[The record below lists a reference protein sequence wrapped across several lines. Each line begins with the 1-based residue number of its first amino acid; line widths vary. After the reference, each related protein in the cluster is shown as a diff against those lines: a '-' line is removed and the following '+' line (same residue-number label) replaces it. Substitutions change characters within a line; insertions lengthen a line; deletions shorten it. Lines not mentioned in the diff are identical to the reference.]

1 MNNENN
7 VLLQQLVGKTIVE
20 TKGAKQDSEFVIKTE
35 CGLVFEFYHEQDCC
49 EGFWLEEI
57 IGDLDDLLAGPVIMA
72 EEVSN
77 ADDPIDTQA
86 QYYDSHTWTFY
97 RIATQKGLVV
107 LRFLG
112 ESNGYYSESAT
123 VRSWKEA
130 KVNPSDFMGI
140 PRYIQ

>member
-1 MNNENN
+1 MNDENN
-7 VLLQQLVGKTIVE
+7 VLLQQLVGKTIVLA
-20 TKGAKQDSEFVIKTE
+20 KGAKQDDEFLIKTE
-35 CGLVFEFYHEQDCC
+35 CGLVFKFYHEQDCC

-57 IGDLDDLLAGPVIMA
+57 IGDLNDLLVGPVIMA

-77 ADDPIDTQA
+77 ANDPIDTQA

-123 VRSWKEA
+123 VRSWKESEVNA
-130 KVNPSDFMGI
+130 KDFIGF
-140 PRYIQ
+140 PR